1 MKKIFSSILLLAL
14 FTGLRAQDTITVNL
28 PEAIQRSVSISV
40 DAVVARNQ
48 FKSSYWGYRTYKA
61 ELLPEVTLNTT
72 LPYYSKSYNPFQ
84 NSDGTYTFVS
94 NDYSKIDAGISISQ
108 NIPLTGATL
117 SVESSFQRLEQYGG
131 NGSTRY
137 MAIPGSITLQQPIFG
152 FNRVKWL
159 QKIEPVKYQ
168 GAKQQLVADMEDVS
182 NTAIQYYFNL
192 LLGQINME
200 IAQQNLKNTEKLY
213 TIAEA
218 RRKIGQ
224 ISENDLLQLKHS

>member
-1 MKKIFSSILLLAL
+1 
-14 FTGLRAQDTITVNL
+14 
-28 PEAIQRSVSISV
+28 
-40 DAVVARNQ
+40 
-48 FKSSYWGYRTYKA
+48 
-61 ELLPEVTLNTT
+61 
-72 LPYYSKSYNPFQ
+72 
-84 NSDGTYTFVS
+84 
-94 NDYSKIDAGISISQ
+94 
-108 NIPLTGATL
+108 
-117 SVESSFQRLEQYGG
+117 
-131 NGSTRY
+131 

-224 ISENDLLQLKHS
+224 ISENDLLQLKVHY